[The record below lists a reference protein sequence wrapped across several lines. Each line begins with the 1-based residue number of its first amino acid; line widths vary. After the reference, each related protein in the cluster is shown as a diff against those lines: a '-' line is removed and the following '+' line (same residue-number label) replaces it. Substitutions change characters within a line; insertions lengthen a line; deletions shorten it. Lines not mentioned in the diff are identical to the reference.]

1 MDDVKRD
8 VRIRRC
14 GLVSFGSG
22 NSLWCTIGNEE
33 IKVRFL
39 EGISDC
45 QLTFNETLFL
55 ISLVSLQSLMR
66 SETGRDAD
74 TWES

>member
-1 MDDVKRD
+1 V
-8 VRIRRC
+8 
-14 GLVSFGSG
+14 GWFHLVQEIVY
-22 NSLWCTIGNEE
+22 WCTIGNEE

-39 EGISDC
+39 EGTSDS
-45 QLTFNETLFL
+45 QLTFNEPLFL

-66 SETGRDAD
+66 SETEWDAD